1 MAAKRLVY
9 LMSLRNAAADQA
21 GQWVMCRGQRCYM
34 KSPLEYLVEQLE
46 QTALGRYYTL
56 EGVIYDDVPGH
67 ARDMEKVR
75 GYGFAP
81 GEGEHW
87 ICPPDMQVQG
97 RALRDLMENLPS
109 SYRALPAADVAGRA
123 AGKAEFERRLEA
135 RLLALQADLVVVDGL
150 ILILDALVRPG
161 AVFHDRVFNIHPGIT
176 RADSP
181 YERRGATATF
191 DALYGARGQ
200 KVLNWQTMESRPV
213 TPLYR
218 TGASFHVVDGGID
231 SGPVLWDVLATPIGA
246 DDTILE
252 LRWKNFHQSLFPALS
267 QGLALLAGMPGRNH

>member
-1 MAAKRLVY
+1 MTAKRLVY

-21 GQWVMCRGQRCYM
+21 GQWVTCRGERCYM
-34 KSPLEYLVEQLE
+34 KSPLEYLVGQLE

-56 EGVIYDDVPGH
+56 AGVIYDDVPGY
-67 ARDMEKVR
+67 ARDMEKVG

-87 ICPPDMQVQG
+87 ICPPDLQVQG

-109 SYRALPAADVAGRA
+109 SYRALPAADTAGRA

-161 AVFHDRVFNIHPGIT
+161 AVFHNRVFNIHPGVT

-181 YERRGATATF
+181 YERRGATATL

-231 SGPVLWDVLATPIGA
+231 SGPVLWDVLSTPIEP

-267 QGLALLAGMPGRNH
+267 HGLALLAGMSGRIH